1 LTRTEKNIKRL
12 FDISFSFFLLLILGW
27 FILLLGVV
35 SKIFIGG
42 NGFFLQKRVGQNG
55 RLFTI
60 YKIET
65 IPPEK
70 GSVKKRV
77 TPKLGRFMQKIKI
90 DELPQVLNVFRGAMS
105 FVGPRPDLPG
115 FADQLIGKQ
124 RIILKVKPGITG
136 PATLLYRDE
145 RILLEKQENPDKYN
159 KEVIWPQKITIN
171 MKYVEEYSF
180 IMDMYYIYKTFI
192 S

>member
-1 LTRTEKNIKRL
+1 MTRTEKNIKRL

-27 FILLLGVV
+27 FILLLGIV
-35 SKIFIGG
+35 SKIFIRG

-65 IPPEK
+65 IPPENGK
-70 GSVKKRV
+70 VKKN
-77 TPKLGRFMQKIKI
+77 TIPKLGRFMQKTKI
-90 DELPQVLNVFRGAMS
+90 DELPQVLNVFMGTMS

-136 PATLLYRDE
+136 PATLRYRNE
-145 RILLEKQENPDKYN
+145 RIFLENQENPDKYN
-159 KEVIWPQKITIN
+159 KEIIWPQKVTIN
-171 MKYVEEYSF
+171 MKYVEGYSF
-180 IMDMYYIYKTFI
+180 IKDMYYIYKTFI

>member
-1 LTRTEKNIKRL
+1 MTRTEKNIKRL